1 MPLYDIRCEK
11 SEIVFERFIKLSD
24 FEVPITCA
32 CGAPGKRLIS
42 KPMIS
47 VEAVGYNCPV
57 TGKWVGS
64 KKAHQENLREQG
76 CRVLEPGEKEFEAS
90 GAPMPK
96 PSLRSRLILLLRKKL
111 RLIHLRRKRDY
122 TTNLSMG
129 D

>member
-1 MPLYDIRCEK
+1 
-11 SEIVFERFIKLSD
+11 
-24 FEVPITCA
+24 
-32 CGAPGKRLIS
+32 
-42 KPMIS
+42 MIS

-76 CRVLEPGEKEFEAS
+76 CRVLEPGEKEFNSKS
-90 GAPMPK
+90 GATMPK
-96 PSLRSRLILLLRKKL
+96 LSLRSRLILLLRKKL